1 MYREQHE
8 HTHLAKQERIAR
20 DRIIRKAKERSS
32 DYVYVEM
39 VSSSRML
46 LTRAAYS
53 RALQDYNKRRQIPH
67 TKSPSH
73 LCMALTSLIVYS
85 DTTEEDL
92 GVHFLSDVSQDANA
106 VVTLLYAVLWRIKTS
121 SLHASR
127 TAHTLYVGLDAGS
140 GGSSCGLVLLERWLT
155 TRSCVQSSRTRR
167 RCASLPH

>member
-1 MYREQHE
+1 MYREHHE
-8 HTHLAKQERIAR
+8 HAHLAKQERLAR
-20 DRIIRKAKERSS
+20 DRIIRQAKERPSE
-32 DYVYVEM
+32 YVYVEM

-46 LTRAAYS
+46 THAAYS
-53 RALQDYNKRRQIPH
+53 HALQDYNKRRQIPH

-73 LCMALTSLIVYS
+73 LRMALTSLIVYS

-121 SLHASR
+121 PLHASR

-140 GGSSCGLVLLERWLT
+140 GGSPCGPPFFIHMY
-155 TRSCVQSSRTRR
+155 CG
-167 RCASLPH
+167 